1 MKLTTRGRYA
11 VTAMLDLALHQ
22 GEGPVCLSDV
32 ARRQSISLSYLEQLF
47 RALRRE
53 GLVRST
59 RGPCGGYRLAR
70 EGGAISVA
78 RIIAAVD
85 EPIDPTRCGG
95 ARNCQDAQSCLT
107 HELWAELGEHI
118 RSFLE
123 RTTLADLT
131 QKEGVLA
138 VARRQHG
145 AGDGTPCVRIAVS
158 GTG

>member
-47 RALRRE
+47 GPLRRE

-59 RGPCGGYRLAR
+59 RGPSGGYRLAR
-70 EGGAISVA
+70 EGGDISIA
-78 RIIAAVD
+78 RIINAVD

-95 ARNCQDAQSCLT
+95 ARNCQDEQSCLT
-107 HELWAELGEHI
+107 HELWAELGDHI

-123 RTTLADLT
+123 HTTLADLMR
-131 QKEGVLA
+131 KEGVLA
-138 VARRQHG
+138 VARRQHRAENG
-145 AGDGTPCVRIAVS
+145 MPCVRMAVPGS
-158 GTG
+158 G